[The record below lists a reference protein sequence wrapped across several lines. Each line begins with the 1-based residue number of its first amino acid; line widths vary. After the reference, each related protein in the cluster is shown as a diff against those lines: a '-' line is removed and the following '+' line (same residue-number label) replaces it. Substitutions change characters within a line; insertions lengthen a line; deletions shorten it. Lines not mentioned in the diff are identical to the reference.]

1 MPPEITD
8 IHTLALTQVLMGEK
22 YDGKADVWSVAIT
35 CIEMA
40 EKLPPLHDVHPMRV
54 IMCIPKN
61 NPPTLTD
68 EDKWSVDFKHF
79 LRTCLVKTPVNRA
92 SATECLKHPFLA
104 DENCSSAEK
113 LMMNVHRRLALE
125 KVKGAPER
133 RRRRRAALQGPAKG
147 TTVGSAANVTH
158 STGLRTVA
166 GDTRTDNNSAMLKE
180 WDNIRSS
187 TTVGSGQKESG
198 KSIFSDVR
206 VSGNKEKENRQVSSN
221 NIGTIQEG
229 GEGEYEVED
238 DDDEKLN
245 RTGTFVRANPQ
256 KDEAASSSASLN
268 EPALIENK
276 KEGPNLLD
284 ASMYVMDWVRKVEGP
299 LR

>member
-1 MPPEITD
+1 M
-8 IHTLALTQVLMGEK
+8 
-22 YDGKADVWSVAIT
+22 
-35 CIEMA
+35 
-40 EKLPPLHDVHPMRV
+40 
-54 IMCIPKN
+54 
-61 NPPTLTD
+61 
-68 EDKWSVDFKHF
+68 
-79 LRTCLVKTPVNRA
+79 
-92 SATECLKHPFLA
+92 
-104 DENCSSAEK
+104 
-113 LMMNVHRRLALE
+113 
-125 KVKGAPER
+125 
-133 RRRRRAALQGPAKG
+133 
-147 TTVGSAANVTH
+147 
-158 STGLRTVA
+158 RTVA

-187 TTVGSGQKESG
+187 TTVGSGQKEPG

-206 VSGNKEKENRQVSSN
+206 ESRNKEKENRQVSSN

>member
-1 MPPEITD
+1 
-8 IHTLALTQVLMGEK
+8 MGEN

-61 NPPTLTD
+61 TPPTLAD
-68 EDKWSVDFKHF
+68 EDKWSVDFKNF
-79 LRTCLVKTPVNRA
+79 LRTCLVKNPVNRA
-92 SATECLKHPFLA
+92 SATNSLKHPFLA
-104 DENCSSAEK
+104 DTKCSSAEQ

-158 STGLRTVA
+158 STGLRTIA

-187 TTVGSGQKESG
+187 TTVGNGKVESG
-198 KSIFSDVR
+198 KSNRNID
-206 VSGNKEKENRQVSSN
+206 KENRQVSSN
-221 NIGTIQEG
+221 DIGTIQEG

-256 KDEAASSSASLN
+256 KDQTQSSDVHESLS
-268 EPALIENK
+268 EPSLSENK
-276 KEGPNLLD
+276 KESPNLLD
-284 ASMYVMDWVRKVEGP
+284 ASMYVMDWVRKMEGP
-299 LR
+299 LQ